1 MQSTN
6 MPWTDLVTPFSK
18 LWLETGTQAWQNW
31 LESWEKSGSL
41 PTNPMMKPVFQN
53 FSQKLAENQSLYAQ
67 LLQTSFQTWQELW
80 PKLDNTEA
88 WQPSFSQYLSQI
100 QQQLQQSI
108 ASSQQVAQDLS
119 QLWQLYGQEL
129 QKFNQL
135 WCQSAL
141 SSLAP
146 LGQTLTGESK
156 PWMELNNLYWNLLYE
171 ESFGSLM
178 RSPILGP
185 SRDLTGKLL
194 KGFDS
199 WTELYQASTDY
210 QLLLGE
216 IQYRSLE
223 MLMKE
228 LIQRA
233 QGGKVIKDW
242 REFQQVGSGVADQVF
257 EDAFRQEDNL
267 KIRGKFINSLNRYR
281 LQQQALIEEGLK
293 SLNMPTRSEIDE
305 IHKSLY
311 ELKKEVKSLKKSLA
325 RYEPE
330 SN

>member
-41 PTNPMMKPVFQN
+41 PANPMMKPAFQN

-80 PKLDNTEA
+80 PKLDNTEV

-100 QQQLQQSI
+100 QQQLQQSL

-135 WCQSAL
+135 WYQSAL

-185 SRDLTGKLL
+185 TRDLTGKLL

-233 QGGKVIKDW
+233 QGGNIIKDW
-242 REFQQVGSGVADQVF
+242 RQFQQVWSAVADQVF

-281 LQQQALIEEGLK
+281 LQQQALLEDGLK
-293 SLNMPTRSEIDE
+293 SVNMPTRSEIDE

-311 ELKKEVKSLKKSLA
+311 ELKKEVKSLKKRLA